1 MLRGELKREG
11 EMRQG
16 ITPALLM
23 ILALSLLCGGCGDGK
38 KAKVGRT
45 IPDFQLSDYKGRMV
59 DSTGSQ
65 FFDKELMV
73 VNLFS
78 ASG

>member
-1 MLRGELKREG
+1 
-11 EMRQG
+11 MRQSS
-16 ITPALLM
+16 
-23 ILALSLLCGGCGDGK
+23 ILVLTATLVLAVLCCDCGKGK
-38 KAKVGRT
+38 NAKVGRT
-45 IPDFQLSDYKGRMV
+45 VPDFQLTDYRGKMV
-59 DSTGSQ
+59 DSTGSM